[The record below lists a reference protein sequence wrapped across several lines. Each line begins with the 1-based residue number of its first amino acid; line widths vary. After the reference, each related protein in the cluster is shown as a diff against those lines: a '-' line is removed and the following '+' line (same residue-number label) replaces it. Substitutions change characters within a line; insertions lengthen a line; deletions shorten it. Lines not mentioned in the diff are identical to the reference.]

1 MNADVPSLAPSQSLS
16 SRTRLIAIL
25 GDPVKHSL
33 SPVFQNAA
41 FEAAGLDAVYLALRT
56 PADLLPGLLRGIAHA
71 GGGGNV
77 TVPHKEIAA
86 ASVDVPSEAVTITGA
101 CNTFWCEDGRV
112 HGDNTDVYGFV
123 GAVERLIGGGLS
135 GARVLLAGAGGAA
148 RGALYALARE
158 QADHVTIVNRSR
170 ERAQELR
177 DRFAGRYDRVRIASV
192 EEVAGE
198 HFDLAVNS
206 TALGL
211 SPVDPYPLPLDGGPT
226 FAAALDMV
234 YAPERTSWVNAL
246 RERGLNADDGLEM
259 LLQQGAA
266 AFERWWGFPPSLV
279 AMRDVM
285 PLR

>member
-1 MNADVPSLAPSQSLS
+1 MNADNLSTPPQLALS

-56 PADLLPGLLRGIAHA
+56 PANLLPGLLRGVAHA

-86 ASVDVPSEAVTITGA
+86 TSVDVPSEAVRITGA
-101 CNTFWCEDGRV
+101 CNTFWYEDGRV
-112 HGDNTDVYGFV
+112 HGDNTDVYGFAR
-123 GAVERLIGGGLS
+123 AVERLTGGGLT
-135 GARVLLAGAGGAA
+135 GARVLLVGAGGAA

-158 QADHVTIVNRSR
+158 NADHVAIVNRSR
-170 ERAQELR
+170 ERAEELR
-177 DRFAGRYDRVRIASV
+177 NRFAGSYDRVRVASV
-192 EEVAGE
+192 DEVAGE
-198 HFDLAVNS
+198 HFDLVVNS

-211 SPVDPYPLPLDGGPT
+211 SATDPHPLPLEGGPT
-226 FAAALDMV
+226 FSAALDMV
-234 YAPERTSWVNAL
+234 YAPERTPWVNAL
-246 RERGLNADDGLEM
+246 RERGINAEDGLEM